1 MDKNILQQKSIK
13 LHEKYDI
20 PDSDVESDVESD
32 EEIDEESDEWSDD
45 DDDDAEVL
53 DEDLS
58 SENGDI
64 IGGEDISD
72 SEGSVGE
79 EEILAAG
86 ADEEEI
92 LAELIDEEGDDAG
105 EGHIGRSEEEANV
118 HQALCQAPSSPSTFC
133 SLLLCALFKLVNS
146 YLKYPMGLLS
156 TQLTDVK
163 V

>member
-1 MDKNILQQKSIK
+1 M
-13 LHEKYDI
+13 
-20 PDSDVESDVESD
+20 
-32 EEIDEESDEWSDD
+32 
-45 DDDDAEVL
+45 

-105 EGHIGRSEEEANV
+105 EGHIGRSEEANV

-146 YLKYPMGLLS
+146 YLKYLMGLLERAES
-156 TQLTDVK
+156 V
-163 V
+163 